1 MSKPRKGISTQ
12 FHFDSSVGKLNDGTT
27 TDLSNMLNT
36 GIEDFSSRVHSCIN
50 NTTVENAAVGN
61 LEETSETNIRN
72 V

>member
-12 FHFDSSVGKLNDGTT
+12 FNFDSSVGRLNDGTT

-36 GIEDFSSRVHSCIN
+36 GIEDFSSRVHSSMI
-50 NTTVENAAVGN
+50 NTTVENAGVGSV
-61 LEETSETNIRN
+61 EETSDTNIRN